1 MNENFSAYLYMLND
15 YYNIDV
21 TKLYRVKEDKQ
32 IKYLLYDSININF
45 NKRQNYFMGQEI
57 GRVSTIRKYWYF
69 LILGNKK
76 EYKRNFPVFWQS
88 LFIDLSYNYKSV

>member
-1 MNENFSAYLYMLND
+1 MTITVQM
-15 YYNIDV
+15 DV

-45 NKRQNYFMGQEI
+45 NKRQNYFMGQEV
-57 GRVSTIRKYWYF
+57 GRVSTIRKYRWK
-69 LILGNKK
+69 IIQKD
-76 EYKRNFPVFWQS
+76 FPVCWQS